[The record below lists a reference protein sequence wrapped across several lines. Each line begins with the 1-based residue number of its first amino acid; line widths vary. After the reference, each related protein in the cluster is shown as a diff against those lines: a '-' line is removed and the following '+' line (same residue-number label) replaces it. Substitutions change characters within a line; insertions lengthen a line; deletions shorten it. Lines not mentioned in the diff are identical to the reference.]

1 MRPKIRATIAVPG
14 WGVSDADRSERMSFE
29 ASAKVQ
35 IDFEMSDF

>member
-1 MRPKIRATIAVPG
+1 MRPKIRATMAAPG
-14 WGVSDADRSERMSFE
+14 WGVPDADRNERMSFE